1 MAADDDRDKPPWAG
15 RGHRLGCLLQTMA
28 LLVVNLGVWG
38 FIFLLAL
45 DTVLKYLLWF
55 VLAYSFG
62 NFKV

>member
-1 MAADDDRDKPPWAG
+1 MAADDDRDKTPWAG

-45 DTVLKYLLWF
+45 RLSGEPMPWQ
-55 VLAYSFG
+55 
-62 NFKV
+62 